1 MSDNIGHLTDQNKDK
16 APVVYLRSFLGQ
28 GFHFSDIK
36 SAFVGKTLP
45 GSDVHWK
52 DAGHYVANYLQVF
65 GPVRELA
72 PPPGRAR
79 FQPWSPSRP
88 LQERIADER
97 WQQTILEWLPRA
109 AAVLLQLDPSPGLQ
123 WEIAQLVRSV
133 SPRKVLMLLP
143 PTQGD
148 YAAIVSATK
157 GWFPRPLP
165 GSLPDSRLMTFTRN
179 WEPSVLERKESP
191 GYMWH
196 TLEPF
201 LEQNGIEVDWRTP
214 LGIKGRKPSNDLKER
229 S

>member
-1 MSDNIGHLTDQNKDK
+1 MRDKIVRLTNQSEEK

-28 GFHFSDIK
+28 GFHLSDFK

-52 DAGHYVANYLQVF
+52 DAGHYVGTYLGAF
-65 GPVRELA
+65 GRVRELA
-72 PPPGRAR
+72 PPSGKAR

-88 LQERIADER
+88 QQERVADDR
-97 WQQTILEWLPRA
+97 WQQTVLKWLPQA

-123 WEIAQLVRSV
+123 WEIAQLVRLV
-133 SPRKVLMLLP
+133 SPTKVLMVLP

-148 YAAIVSATK
+148 YAAVVSSTK
-157 GWFPRPLP
+157 DWFPRPLP
-165 GSLPDSRLMTFTRN
+165 ARLPDSRLMTFRSN
-179 WEPSVLERKESP
+179 WEPFVLERRESP

-201 LEQNGIEVDWRTP
+201 FEQNGIEVDWRTP
-214 LGIKGRKPSNDLKER
+214 LGIKRHKSSNTTKKGV
-229 S
+229 